1 MIWFINTYQQECYRN
16 GTSWWRRERVQSW
29 LQRCEQQSV
38 NDREAS
44 VSNRHECAC
53 VCHSFHTLD
62 KGALLATNRNMV
74 NVCVERVVVRKRGVF
89 VNYEPWKKIGRA
101 NSGKCLGRTQQNY
114 HAYTAFGSW
123 HRVNGSVVIEGNV
136 FAKHTNTTHSHISHN
151 HTHALFTR
159 SPLCH

>member
-1 MIWFINTYQQECYRN
+1 M
-16 GTSWWRRERVQSW
+16 
-29 LQRCEQQSV
+29 
-38 NDREAS
+38 
-44 VSNRHECAC
+44 
-53 VCHSFHTLD
+53 CHSFHTLD

-136 FAKHTNTTHSHISHN
+136 FAKHTNTPHTYTHTITYMHYLQEVHCSIKSN
-151 HTHALFTR
+151 PP
-159 SPLCH
+159 PL